1 MELVAELG
9 DPKNFPEGAD
19 TSSWPKYEGWNAMQ
33 FYAEAYEVFLRAE
46 SQARARMVNMIVKS
60 TMRVKEEAEG
70 WISLYKRAGYRTC
83 GYYMFVSPDVA
94 AKRAL
99 LRYAESEDRGE
110 KAPYVEI
117 EYILRSTTNEA
128 TFDAV
133 KPMMDTWALYEN
145 RGSAPKLFAKSNPE

>member
-1 MELVAELG
+1 MEFVAKLG
-9 DPKNFPEGAD
+9 DPKCFPAGVD

-33 FYAEAYEVFLRAE
+33 FYQEAYEVFLQAE
-46 SQARARMVNMIVKS
+46 SQARARMVNVIVKS

-70 WISLYKRAGYRTC
+70 WLRLYQQAGYRTC

-94 AKRAL
+94 AKRAV
-99 LRYAESEDRGE
+99 LRYAEAEEHGE

-117 EYILRSTTNEA
+117 DYILRSTTNET

-145 RGSAPKLFAKSNPE
+145 MGSAPKLAAKNNSE